1 MPERVESESRKLLGR
16 LRTALAEDSA
26 GQARLDKIV
35 ALIAGSMQTEVC
47 SIYLFRDAETLELC
61 ATEGLQAEAVHKTR
75 LRLGEGLVG
84 RVARLGQIV
93 NTADAPSSKGFR
105 YMPETG
111 EERFSSFCGV
121 PIQRLGDALGVLVV
135 QSRDAREFTP
145 DEVYALEVV
154 AMVIAEM
161 TELGAFQGEGAA
173 LSARHSQPVMFR
185 GSIAQEGASAGHIYL
200 HEPRVVVTN
209 PISDDPDKELERLR
223 DAVETL
229 RSAVDDMLAQTGS
242 ANADQKEVFEA
253 YRMFAHSRSWMRRM
267 EADVENGLS
276 AEAAVEKEQSVARSR
291 LTKAGDAYMRER
303 LNDLDDLSNRLLRIL
318 TGQGADTGAEMPE
331 NPILVARNIGPGELL
346 EYGKTLRGIIL
357 EEGSVGSHATIVA
370 RAWAIPLVI
379 NAKGITT
386 EALNGDPVLVDGEQ
400 GIVHLRPDDTVK
412 AAFADKI
419 AMQTRATERYA
430 SIRDLPAT
438 TLCGETITL
447 QMNAGL
453 MADLPSLEGSGAEG
467 VGLFRT
473 ELQFLI
479 RNQMP
484 KRAELSA
491 LYGRVIDAAKGK
503 PVVFRTLDIGS
514 DKVLTYMKPND
525 EPNPAMGWRAIRV
538 GLDKPGILR
547 MQLQAL
553 IRASKGGPL
562 AVMFPFITL
571 RSEFRLAKQEL
582 TNFISVGGNDLKQF
596 FYAADREN
604 ERVRSRYDTLNV
616 SFLSYLEHV
625 VKRCAVSHTPLSFC
639 GEDAGRPLEALCL
652 AAIGFRSLS
661 MRPASV
667 GPIKHLLRRVNL
679 VEAKAVI
686 DAARDDGEQS
696 VRDAVKGWLATQVGY
711 LIAGI
716 AISPILSFGGVD
728 VISIQHFAE
737 FGVVMMLFLVG
748 LELEPKLL
756 WQMRMR
762 LLGLG
767 GLQVCLTTLAVMAIS
782 MAFGLTWSIA
792 LAVGLVLALSSTA
805 IVLQTLNE
813 KGLMK
818 SDGGQGSFSVLLFQD
833 IAVIPMLALIPLLA
847 MPELMD
853 VAVDTSHGA
862 EVAADAHGDT
872 HGDDTHSGDDHGS
885 GMSLVDGLS
894 GWQTALV
901 TLGAIGAVIVG
912 GAYLTGPIF
921 RFIAGAK
928 LRELFTAAA
937 LMMVVGI
944 ALLMSLVGLSPAL
957 GTFLA
962 GVVLANSEY
971 RHELESDIDP
981 FKGLLLGLFFMTV
994 GAGIDFGLLF
1004 DNFGSILGLTL
1015 GLMALKTFILLI
1027 IAYAFKLKGS
1037 DKWLFALGLAQ
1048 AGEFGFVLLSFTVAN
1063 SVIPTAL
1070 VSRTNLPKRAIS

>member
-26 GQARLDKIV
+26 GQARLDNIV
-35 ALIAGSMQTEVC
+35 TLIATSMQTEVC

-61 ATEGLQAEAVHKTR
+61 ATEGLQAEAVHETR
-75 LRLGEGLVG
+75 MRLGEGLVG
-84 RVARLGQIV
+84 RVARTGQIV

-111 EERFSSFCGV
+111 EERFSSFCGI

-135 QSRDAREFTP
+135 QSRDAREFTL

-161 TELGAFQGEGAA
+161 TELGAFLGEGAA

-185 GSIAQEGASAGHIYL
+185 GSIAQEGASAGQIYL

-229 RSAVDDMLAQTGS
+229 RSAVDDMLAQTG
-242 ANADQKEVFEA
+242 ATNADQKEVFEA
-253 YRMFAHSRSWMRRM
+253 YRMFANSRSWMRRM

-346 EYGKTLRGIIL
+346 EYGKALRGIIL

-386 EALNGDPVLVDGEQ
+386 EALNGDAVLVDGEQ
-400 GIVHLRPDDTVK
+400 GIVHLRPDEKVQ
-412 AAFADKI
+412 AAFAEKI

-438 TLCGETITL
+438 TLSGETISL

-491 LYGRVIDAAKGK
+491 LYARVMDAANGRR
-503 PVVFRTLDIGS
+503 VVFRTLDIGS

-538 GLDKPGILR
+538 GLDKPGVLR

-553 IRASKGGPL
+553 IRAAKGAPL
-562 AVMFPFITL
+562 SVMFPFITL
-571 RSEFRLAKQEL
+571 RSEFRAAKQEL
-582 TNFISVGGNDLKQF
+582 TKVIAREARLGNPLPSDIKVGAMLETPSLAYAPDSFFEEVDFISVGGNDLKQF

-604 ERVRSRYDTLNV
+604 ERVRARYDTLNT
-616 SFLSYLEHV
+616 SFLTYLELV
-625 VKRCAVSHTPLSFC
+625 VKRCVDAGTPLSFC
-639 GEDAGRPLEALCL
+639 GEDAGRPLEALCF
-652 AAIGFRSLS
+652 AAIGFRTLS

-667 GPIKHLLRRVNL
+667 GPIKHLLRRVDLNDI
-679 VEAKAVI
+679 KAVI
-686 DAARDDGEQS
+686 DAVREDGETS
-696 VRDAVKGWLATQVGY
+696 VRDAMKEWLATQ
-711 LIAGI
+711 
-716 AISPILSFGGVD
+716 D
-728 VISIQHFAE
+728 
-737 FGVVMMLFLVG
+737 
-748 LELEPKLL
+748 
-756 WQMRMR
+756 
-762 LLGLG
+762 
-767 GLQVCLTTLAVMAIS
+767 
-782 MAFGLTWSIA
+782 
-792 LAVGLVLALSSTA
+792 
-805 IVLQTLNE
+805 
-813 KGLMK
+813 
-818 SDGGQGSFSVLLFQD
+818 
-833 IAVIPMLALIPLLA
+833 
-847 MPELMD
+847 
-853 VAVDTSHGA
+853 
-862 EVAADAHGDT
+862 
-872 HGDDTHSGDDHGS
+872 
-885 GMSLVDGLS
+885 
-894 GWQTALV
+894 
-901 TLGAIGAVIVG
+901 
-912 GAYLTGPIF
+912 
-921 RFIAGAK
+921 
-928 LRELFTAAA
+928 
-937 LMMVVGI
+937 
-944 ALLMSLVGLSPAL
+944 
-957 GTFLA
+957 
-962 GVVLANSEY
+962 
-971 RHELESDIDP
+971 
-981 FKGLLLGLFFMTV
+981 
-994 GAGIDFGLLF
+994 
-1004 DNFGSILGLTL
+1004 
-1015 GLMALKTFILLI
+1015 
-1027 IAYAFKLKGS
+1027 
-1037 DKWLFALGLAQ
+1037 
-1048 AGEFGFVLLSFTVAN
+1048 
-1063 SVIPTAL
+1063 
-1070 VSRTNLPKRAIS
+1070 